1 MKIRIGAFFAV
12 FMLLISTF
20 FVSASAENTSQSRIA
35 ASMSAFLDETGDII
49 GVSSKG
55 EWDEYPENSIP
66 AIEEAAKTS
75 IDFVAVDVQ
84 RANCG
89 TLILFSD
96 ITTERM
102 LDSEDIFT
110 VTDTEYSVLSAYR
123 LKNACGG
130 SNEKISNYS
139 IPSLE
144 EAIICAKENDIP
156 LILRCKAD
164 IIPQISE
171 ELVRLDAYDMC
182 IIMTDGSKKEIS
194 QALSSCEEKP
204 YLIGSK
210 KGNVIFNIMSYVSFL
225 EEISAEGVELK
236 TGNRYGIN
244 YYPSLINN
252 YAKNLRVISDT
263 TTPEISGYR
272 QDSET
277 WWNDLIARGYSV
289 IITDHAELFAQY
301 KEKTAEARNRLQTL
315 YDKFVTNHTLPDFK
329 DDMLNDIK
337 KAYTDAVA
345 NAQKLLSDSSSSY
358 QELCDGYSMLFKAAN
373 DVNKNF
379 SALEDGS
386 AGTTVTLPRILLC
399 TAALAVVIVVQIYF
413 YKRRRRDA

>member
-12 FMLLISTF
+12 LMLLITTF
-20 FVSASAENTSQSRIA
+20 FVPAAADTKNERIT
-35 ASMSAFLDETGDII
+35 ASMAAFLDESGDII

-66 AIEEAAKTS
+66 AIEEAAKTD
-75 IDFVAVDVQ
+75 IDFVAIDVKK
-84 RANCG
+84 AGCG
-89 TLILFSD
+89 TLIVFSD
-96 ITTERM
+96 DTTERM
-102 LDSEDIFT
+102 LACETVFT
-110 VTDTEYSVLSAYR
+110 VADTDYSVLSSYTLR
-123 LKNACGG
+123 NSCGG
-130 SNEKISNYS
+130 SNEKATDYT
-139 IPSLE
+139 IPTLSQ
-144 EAIICAKENDIP
+144 AIETATENDIP
-156 LILRCKAD
+156 LIIRCTAD
-164 IIPQISE
+164 IIPLVND
-171 ELVRLDAYDMC
+171 ELYRLEASDMC
-182 IIMTDGSKKEIS
+182 IIMTDGTKKQIS
-194 QALSSCEEKP
+194 AALSACSEKP
-204 YLIGSK
+204 YVIGSK

-236 TGNRYGIN
+236 TSNRYGIN
-244 YYPSLINN
+244 FYPSLVGM
-252 YAKNLRVISDT
+252 YSRKLRVISDT

-277 WWNDLIARGYSV
+277 WWNDLISRGYSV

-301 KEKTAEARNRLQTL
+301 KEKTAEARSRLQVL
-315 YDKFVTNHTLPDFK
+315 FDKYVTNHTLPDFK
-329 DDMLNDIK
+329 DDVLNDLK

-345 NAQKLLSDSSSSY
+345 NAQRLLSDGSSSY

-373 DVNKNF
+373 DINKNF